1 MSNAVPA
8 QPRRAPIWL
17 LSLASSLS
25 PFGMAIVV
33 PSLGAIVAAFN
44 ADLAEAQYVI
54 SAYLFGLALA
64 QPICG
69 FLCDRFGRRSVM
81 LIGFATFTIASVGC
95 GLANSLDQLILGRFA
110 QAAGVSVGTVASRAI
125 LRDTYDR
132 NRMAEAMSYIAAAMG
147 FAPII
152 APVIGGLIDSAADYS
167 AIFFASAVIG
177 GLVFFKMLLS
187 LPETR
192 PTELTPPTLRAWFS
206 SYGLLLTSRGFV
218 GNTLAFGFVQGTFFA
233 FMAIGA
239 PLFESSFGID
249 SGGFGLLWG
258 LMAVN
263 YVIGAT
269 LAAKMTVRYGTT
281 PVLRVG
287 VIVGAIGGIAAWVS
301 SIALPLTVVTVLV
314 PIAISMFA
322 AGATTPISMAG
333 AVADYPTV
341 AGTASGLSSAIGLV
355 LGGSFSVLSG
365 TIFDGRYPPIA
376 MIICFASLAT
386 AASWWLSV
394 SGRSSNRR
402 TSASET

>member
-1 MSNAVPA
+1 
-8 QPRRAPIWL
+8 
-17 LSLASSLS
+17 
-25 PFGMAIVV
+25 MAIVV
-33 PSLGAIVAAFN
+33 PSLGAIVAVFN

-81 LIGFATFTIASVGC
+81 LVGFATFTVASVAC
-95 GLANSLDQLILGRFA
+95 ALATSLDQLIVGRFA

-132 NRMAEAMSYIAAAMG
+132 NRMAEAMSYVAAAMG
-147 FAPII
+147 FAPIV
-152 APVIGGLIDSAADYS
+152 APVIGGLIDTAADYS
-167 AIFFASAVIG
+167 AIFYASAVIG
-177 GLVFFKMLLS
+177 GLVFFKMLVS

-192 PTELTPPTLRAWFS
+192 PADLTPPTLRQWFS
-206 SYGLLLTSRGFV
+206 SYGVLLTSRGFV

-239 PLFESSFGID
+239 PLFETAFGVD

-263 YVIGAT
+263 YVVGAT
-269 LAAKMTVRYGTT
+269 LAAKMTARHGTAV
-281 PVLRVG
+281 VLKVG
-287 VIVGAIGGIAAWVS
+287 VIVGAIGGTAAWVS
-301 SIALPLTVVTVLV
+301 SVTLPLTVVSVLT

-365 TIFDGRYPPIA
+365 TVFDGRYPPIA
-376 MIICFASLAT
+376 MIICLASLAT

-394 SGRSSNRR
+394 SGRPRDQEPAV
-402 TSASET
+402 ASE